1 MSVGQFEDIVIDC
14 IVWIRTWHLLTW
26 QAWISLSVVG
36 GRFWLKDWHFAYTW
50 IFLQLFWFQAGQRRF
65 ILHHPSQRGMTIIKM
80 KTCLKRSVR
89 SYDSFPTIPSS
100 TVHWIWLHLRMSV
113 HLGPIH
119 RSHTASEQ
127 ETSWENWALNC
138 WFMNMAT
145 TSHYQAELRF
155 FCEIF
160 HSSSTTQPYGKRTF
174 EIANNH

>member
-1 MSVGQFEDIVIDC
+1 MSVGQLEDIVVGLHCLDSVMTPAHMARLSINELC
-14 IVWIRTWHLLTW
+14 RLTC
-26 QAWISLSVVG
+26 L
-36 GRFWLKDWHFAYTW
+36 
-50 IFLQLFWFQAGQRRF
+50 IFLQLFWIQASQKRF
-65 ILHHPSQRGMTIIKM
+65 ILHHPSQRGMNIIKM

-127 ETSWENWALNC
+127 DNSWENWALNC
-138 WFMNMAT
+138 WFMNLAT
-145 TSHYQAELRF
+145 TSHYQPELRC
-155 FCEIF
+155 FCGVF
-160 HSSSTTQPYGKRTF
+160 HSRSITQPYGIRTF